1 LQPGAEGNTETAG
14 KIPSAPF
21 LNIEVILMRTFPF
34 LQKRDLKDPV
44 ASGNG
49 SHHLIDLQNIDKF
62 YKTAVGDFPA
72 LKDIN
77 LQIDE
82 GEFVSII
89 GKSGSGKSTLLNMI
103 TGIDRPT
110 TGEVWVNGTA
120 VHELNENQLAG
131 WRGENLG
138 IIFQFFQLL
147 PALSILQNVILPMD
161 LSGKFSPRERRER
174 AQYLLEL
181 VGLADH
187 QSKLPSMVSG
197 GQQQRAAMARAL
209 ANDPP
214 IVIAD
219 EPTGNLDTK
228 TAETVFKLF
237 NELVAQGKTVII
249 VTHDSSLARRAH
261 RTALITDGE
270 IVNEFVA
277 KALPTLTHD
286 QLLAATHRVTP
297 RRYEPGAMILT
308 EGKDNDRFYIV
319 SKGTVEVVLP
329 RPNQSDVVILQL
341 GPGKYFGEIAFFHGQ
356 KSTASV
362 RAAESNAVE
371 VLSITYDQ
379 LNGLLSQSDVTRE
392 ALNQAADRHEQE
404 NIQWRNGK
412 A

>member
-1 LQPGAEGNTETAG
+1 
-14 KIPSAPF
+14 
-21 LNIEVILMRTFPF
+21 MRTFPF
-34 LQKRDLKDPV
+34 LQKRNLNDQTY
-44 ASGNG
+44 SGNG

-72 LKDIN
+72 LKNIN
-77 LQIDE
+77 LQINE

-131 WRGENLG
+131 WRGTNMG

-147 PALSILQNVILPMD
+147 PALSIIQNVILPMD
-161 LSGKFSPRERRER
+161 LSGKFAPRERRER

-187 QSKLPSMVSG
+187 QGKLPSMVSG

-214 IVIAD
+214 ILIAD

-270 IVNEFVA
+270 IVNEYVA
-277 KALPTLTHD
+277 KALPTLTYD
-286 QLLAATHRVTP
+286 QLLAATHKVKP
-297 RRYEPGAMILT
+297 RYYEPGAMILT
-308 EGKDNDRFYIV
+308 EGRASDSFYII
-319 SKGTVEVVLP
+319 SKGTVDVVLP
-329 RPNQSDVVILQL
+329 RPNQSDVIALEL
-341 GPGKYFGEIAFFHGQ
+341 GPGKYFGEMEFFHEH
-356 KSTASV
+356 KNRASI
-362 RAAESNAVE
+362 RACESCAVE
-371 VLSITYDQ
+371 VLAMDYET
-379 LNGLLSQSDVTRE
+379 LNALLSESEPTRE
-392 ALNQAADRHEQE
+392 ALQQAADRHEQE
-404 NIQWRNGK
+404 NVEKRVITN
-412 A
+412 